1 MENLMYII
9 ISVLGLIWIISCFVV
24 GRKNALNREKVCTK
38 TVIAHI
44 NATKSHRFFLTKY
57 HSLSL
62 TYKYNNKE
70 YFHIEETTLSK
81 EDIMFDEI
89 MLRLRLDEGLD
100 INKFNK
106 KFKVDFKEKYQEAL
120 QFNLENKL
128 VVIKKN
134 ILKTTLKG
142 SLLLNDVLS
151 AFLEN

>member
-1 MENLMYII
+1 
-9 ISVLGLIWIISCFVV
+9 
-24 GRKNALNREKVCTK
+24 
-38 TVIAHI
+38 
-44 NATKSHRFFLTKY
+44 
-57 HSLSL
+57 
-62 TYKYNNKE
+62 
-70 YFHIEETTLSK
+70 
-81 EDIMFDEI
+81 MFDEI

-106 KFKVDFKEKYQEAL
+106 KFKVDFKAKYQEAL